1 MEMNQERRKRLEQ
14 LEYDN
19 YMGMS
24 QFWTEREWDEYSY
37 LVELNGGYIDI
48 QKILNY

>member
-1 MEMNQERRKRLEQ
+1 MNQERRKRLEQ
-14 LEYDN
+14 LEYDS

-24 QFWTEREWDEYSY
+24 QFWTESEWDEYNH